1 MKFAIETVEMKGHC
15 SAGKTICESKEK
27 NSVGRKGF
35 IVRKP
40 TEWRDGVR
48 QILPAVEQCLR
59 VCFSNVHIYQSIV
72 ERYFLISVARVSVR
86 TVLHT
91 LPTQFVTLTVTTDC
105 FPLHFSR
112 LVLCNGDS

>member
-1 MKFAIETVEMKGHC
+1 MKFAIETVEMKGRC
-15 SAGKTICESKEK
+15 SAGKTKRESEEK

-48 QILPAVEQCLR
+48 TILPAVEQCLR

-72 ERYFLISVARVSVR
+72 ERHFLISVSCVSVR
-86 TVLHT
+86 TVLHI
-91 LPTQFVTLTVTTDC
+91 LPTQFVTLIVTTDG
-105 FPLHFSR
+105 FPLQCSR